1 MMRRF
6 NYRFLLGLTTAV
18 VIGAAAVV
26 VVHAWQVR
34 REAASL
40 LAEAGRAEEGHQAP
54 GRAVEFLKRYLI
66 YAPNDV
72 DALDRYGRLL
82 ASRTR
87 TAADRERLLSV
98 YEKILER
105 DAGRKAVRR
114 AAADL
119 AMQQGFF
126 ARARTHLEALI
137 HDGPSDGELNDL
149 LGQCQ
154 EALGDAEK
162 AAASYSDAVADAPD
176 RIDAYTR
183 LARLLRGP
191 LNRPSEADQVMDDL
205 VAANDRAPAAYLDRA
220 AYRVAYGSLDDAE
233 RDAARARELAPDDA
247 RALLTTAD
255 LAARRGRADDARTAL
270 RRGLGLYPKDLGL
283 RLALATLDLGT
294 DRPDEAADCLE
305 EGKKLLKDSEPA
317 PDLSGLLTLL
327 AEARLQQGRTR
338 DVDELA
344 AEARESGAVGTAD
357 YLDARLDMYRG
368 RWETASRVLEDYAKT
383 SVMSVDQGVR
393 TLLCAA
399 TCYERLGDGDRR
411 LAALRQ
417 AVGLAPSSAAAGAA
431 LGAALLDAGRTD
443 EALDELRGVTALP
456 QAPEAAWALL
466 ARALLLHNQALPR
479 DQRDW
484 PEVDQALD
492 RAGPTPEAARLRAA
506 ALRARDEPGEA
517 TAVLERAWSQH
528 PDRPDAWTNL
538 ALDAAQR
545 GDAAKA
551 ASLLANARRRLG
563 DRVEFR
569 LAALR
574 TCAGAEGEKT
584 LQDLEKG
591 LDGFTPE
598 ERTLLLSRLAETYYR
613 IGKAS
618 EGDRLCRL
626 LASAPAT
633 DLSGRL
639 LLMEAALSSE
649 DDALVNAVLADVARL
664 EGEGGAW
671 QRYGRAA
678 YLVTRAYRG
687 DRSGLYEAR
696 TLLADVA
703 RLRPEWSRVAL
714 LQGRLGQLEGDAAT
728 ARDGYQRAFDLGE
741 RRLDVALPLT
751 QMLTAL
757 GRWDDADRV
766 FRKLQEQMAPRGA
779 LARRAA
785 EVALQTHNDG
795 RAAELARLAAPAD
808 DTYTYHI
815 WIGNLL
821 TAVGRPSDGEDE
833 LRRAAAFPN
842 AGWDATAALA
852 ASLAGRDRRREA
864 EAVVGGLKAK
874 LPERYA
880 ALPLA
885 RCYEAAGRLDLA
897 ERYYGEAVNRRPDD
911 GATLI
916 AAATFHLRLDHAGR
930 AESLLRR
937 LPGPGVEASAA
948 DLAWARRE
956 LAMVLA
962 ADGGDAKVD
971 EAAAV
976 LGAGPKPGEDAAAFR
991 RARAFVLGARPEGR
1005 EQALRLLEEAGKLGP
1020 LPPDEQFR
1028 QARMYDAAGDWP
1040 QAREQLVGVLTS
1052 DRRNP
1057 EYLAYLIDGLLRHD
1071 AADEAGPWIA
1081 RLEGLEPGSARVKEY
1096 RARAKAAEHEG
1107 PSDPR
1112 P

>member
-1 MMRRF
+1 
-6 NYRFLLGLTTAV
+6 
-18 VIGAAAVV
+18 
-26 VVHAWQVR
+26 
-34 REAASL
+34 
-40 LAEAGRAEEGHQAP
+40 
-54 GRAVEFLKRYLI
+54 
-66 YAPNDV
+66 
-72 DALDRYGRLL
+72 
-82 ASRTR
+82 
-87 TAADRERLLSV
+87 
-98 YEKILER
+98 
-105 DAGRKAVRR
+105 
-114 AAADL
+114 
-119 AMQQGFF
+119 
-126 ARARTHLEALI
+126 
-137 HDGPSDGELNDL
+137 
-149 LGQCQ
+149 
-154 EALGDAEK
+154 
-162 AAASYSDAVADAPD
+162 
-176 RIDAYTR
+176 
-183 LARLLRGP
+183 
-191 LNRPSEADQVMDDL
+191 MDDL
-205 VAANDRAPAAYLDRA
+205 VTANDHAAAAYLERA
-220 AYRVAYGSLDDAE
+220 VYRTAVGSLEGAA

-247 RALLTTAD
+247 RVLLTTAD
-255 LAARRGRADDARTAL
+255 LAARRGRPDDARMAL
-270 RRGLGLYPKDLGL
+270 RRGLELHPKDLDL

-305 EGKKLLKDSEPA
+305 EGKKLLKDAEPA
-317 PDLSGLLTLL
+317 PDLSGLLNLL
-327 AEARLQQGRTR
+327 AEARLRQGRTR
-338 DVDELA
+338 DVEELA
-344 AEARESGAVGTAD
+344 AEARKDGAIGTAD
-357 YLDARLDMYRG
+357 YLDARLQMYRG
-368 RWETASRVLEDYAKT
+368 RWETASRALDDYAKT

-399 TCYERLGDGDRR
+399 ACYERLGDGDRR

-417 AVGLAPSSAAAGAA
+417 AVGLAPSSASAGAA

-443 EALDELRGVTALP
+443 EALVELRGVTGMP

-466 ARALLLHNQALPR
+466 ARALLRHNQALPPDR
-479 DQRDW
+479 RNW
-484 PEVDQALD
+484 PEVDRALD
-492 RAGPTPEAARLRAA
+492 RAGSLPEAARLRAA

-528 PDRPDAWTNL
+528 PDRQEAWTDL
-538 ALDAAQR
+538 ALDAARR
-545 GDAAKA
+545 GDSAKA
-551 ASLLANARRRLG
+551 ASLLADARRRLG
-563 DRVEFR
+563 DRLEFR

-591 LDGFTPE
+591 LDGYTPE
-598 ERTLLLSRLAETYYR
+598 ERTLLLCRLAEAYYR

-626 LASAPAT
+626 LAAAPAT

-649 DDALVNAVLADVARL
+649 DDVLVNDVLADVARL
-664 EGEGGAW
+664 EGAGGAW

-678 YLVTRAYRG
+678 YLVARAYRG
-687 DRSGLYEAR
+687 DRSGLQEAR

-714 LQGRLGQLEGDAAT
+714 LQGRLGQLEGDAA
-728 ARDGYQRAFDLGE
+728 AACDEYQRAFDLGE

-766 FRKLQEQMAPRGA
+766 FRTLQEQMVLRGA

-808 DTYTYHI
+808 DSYTYHI
-815 WIGNLL
+815 WLGNLL
-821 TAVGRPSDGEDE
+821 TAAGRPSDGEDE

-852 ASLAGRDRRREA
+852 AHLAGRGRGREA
-864 EAVVGGLKAK
+864 EDAVEGLKAK

-897 ERYYGEAVNRRPDD
+897 ERYFGEAVKRRPDD

-916 AAATFHLRLDHAGR
+916 AAATFHLRLDHGGLAGP
-930 AESLLRR
+930 LLRR
-937 LPGPGVEASAA
+937 LLGPGAEASAA

-962 ADGGDAKVD
+962 ADGDDAKVE

-976 LGAGPKPGEDAAAFR
+976 LGAGPGPGEDAAAFR

-1005 EQALRLLEEAGKLGP
+1005 EAALRRLEEEGKAE
-1020 LPPDEQFR
+1020 PPPADERFR
-1028 QARMYDAAGDWP
+1028 LARMYEAAGAWP
-1040 QAREQLVGVLTS
+1040 EAREQVVGALTS

-1057 EYLAYLIDGLLRHD
+1057 EYLAYLMDGLLRHD

-1081 RLEGLEPGSARVKEY
+1081 GLEGLEPGSARVKEY
-1096 RARAKAAEHEG
+1096 RARVKAAVQER
-1107 PSDPR
+1107 PSEP
-1112 P
+1112 